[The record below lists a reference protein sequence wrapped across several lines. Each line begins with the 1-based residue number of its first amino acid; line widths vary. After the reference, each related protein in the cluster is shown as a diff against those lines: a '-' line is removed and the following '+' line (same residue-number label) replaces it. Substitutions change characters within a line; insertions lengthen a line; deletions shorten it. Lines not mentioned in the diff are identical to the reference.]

1 MTKLAF
7 VLGSNWLL
15 SIAELL
21 VYIQDRGFD
30 GTLVDHSRNA
40 AIVDIK
46 QRLDSDQIVDM
57 QSSLGGCYKVG
68 KVIWEHE
75 IDLPLKAYPAKKV
88 ASKEDL
94 EEIRKI
100 PWLKIVWPRV
110 KGKKIKFGV
119 STYPIF
125 DGRFPINFRRYTRG
139 MDDQVKK
146 LLMKNGA
153 KRADY
158 FAYDEPDRRIE
169 GRLNIALWP
178 KTIAKNSL
186 LTPPNAEI
194 LAIFSEEKLYIART
208 RIVYDSMLQQYRDE
222 SRPFVSAE
230 ISTSPKICR
239 TLLTLAGARPG
250 DTVLDPFCGTGTLLM
265 EAAMLGMKCI
275 GVDIDGDQ
283 VQGARSNLKWLAKDM
298 GEKLDYDIVKGDSR
312 ELTSVVK
319 KQVDAVAFE
328 PILGPIYKKPPLR
341 DEAEK
346 TIKELTTLY
355 RQVLTEISS
364 ILRPDGR
371 VAMTIPVINT
381 EGEPVSVK
389 FRDLTRGTGLALY
402 RMLPGDS
409 IKSRKNI
416 DPRLR
421 IRPSRELIPERKRG
435 QVVQR
440 ALIVLE
446 K

>member
-15 SIAELL
+15 SIAEVL
-21 VYIQDRGFD
+21 VYIQDRGYE
-30 GTLVDHSRNA
+30 GALVDHSRNA
-40 AIVDIK
+40 AIIDIK
-46 QRLDSDQIVDM
+46 QRLDVEQIVDI
-57 QSSLGGCYKVG
+57 QSALGGCYKVA
-68 KVIWEHE
+68 KVIWEYD
-75 IDLPLKAYPAKKV
+75 INLPLDAYPAKKV
-88 ASKEDL
+88 ANKDAL
-94 EEIRKI
+94 KEIRKI

-125 DGRFPINFRRYTRG
+125 DGRFPINFRRFTRG

-146 LLMKNGA
+146 LLLENGA
-153 KRADY
+153 RRADY
-158 FAYDEPDRRIE
+158 FAYDEPDRRVE

-178 KTIAKNSL
+178 KTIAKNNL
-186 LTPPNAEI
+186 LVPHNAEI
-194 LAIFSEEKLYIART
+194 LSIFSEKKLYIART
-208 RIVYDSMLQQYRDE
+208 RVVYDSMLQQYRDE

-250 DTVLDPFCGTGTLLM
+250 DTILDPFCGTGTLLM
-265 EAAMLGMKCI
+265 EAALLGMKCI

-283 VQGARSNLKWLAKDM
+283 VQGARSNMKWLAKDL
-298 GEKLDYDIVKGDSR
+298 GERIEYDIFKGDSR
-312 ELTSVVK
+312 RLSSLVR

-328 PILGPIYKKPPLR
+328 PPLGPLYKGAPPI

-346 TIKELTTLY
+346 TIKELTALY
-355 RQVLTEISS
+355 RKSLTEIAS

-381 EGEPVSVK
+381 QGEPLSVK
-389 FRDLTRGTGLALY
+389 FSELTKGTGLTLY
-402 RMLPGDS
+402 RMLPS
-409 IKSRKNI
+409 EVIKTPWDI
-416 DPRLR
+416 DPRLK
-421 IRPSRELIPERKRG
+421 IRPGRELIPERKRG
-435 QVVQR
+435 QLVQR
-440 ALIVLE
+440 ALIVFE